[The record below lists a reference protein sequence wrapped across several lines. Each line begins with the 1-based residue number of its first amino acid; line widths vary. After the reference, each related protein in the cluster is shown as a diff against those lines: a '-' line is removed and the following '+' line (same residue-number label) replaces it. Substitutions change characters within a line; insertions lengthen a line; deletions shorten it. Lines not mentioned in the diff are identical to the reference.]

1 MNDTLVSSSNNT
13 DNIMQLITSFIENI
27 YNKDALE
34 KSKDDNYESQN
45 MFSNDLYKDIE
56 YLFFNYVYS
65 VESIFEN
72 TVKSSLDDYIKKNK
86 FFLIILLVV
95 FCLTMI
101 IYNITYIVILTPKL
115 VHLMNI
121 SRGVIKI
128 IPTSVIMNTP
138 ELQTL
143 IGSKYSKY

>member
-1 MNDTLVSSSNNT
+1 
-13 DNIMQLITSFIENI
+13 
-27 YNKDALE
+27 
-34 KSKDDNYESQN
+34 
-45 MFSNDLYKDIE
+45 
-56 YLFFNYVYS
+56 
-65 VESIFEN
+65 
-72 TVKSSLDDYIKKNK
+72 
-86 FFLIILLVV
+86 
-95 FCLTMI
+95 MI

-138 ELQTL
+138 ELQAL

>member
-1 MNDTLVSSSNNT
+1 M
-13 DNIMQLITSFIENI
+13 
-27 YNKDALE
+27 E
-34 KSKDDNYESQN
+34 KSKYDNYERQN
-45 MFSNDLYKDIE
+45 MFNNDLYKDIE
-56 YLFFNYVYS
+56 YLFFNYIYS
-65 VESIFEN
+65 VETIFEN

-86 FFLIILLVV
+86 IFLIILLVV
-95 FCLTMI
+95 FCVTMI

-143 IGSKYSKY
+143 IGNKYS

>member
-1 MNDTLVSSSNNT
+1 
-13 DNIMQLITSFIENI
+13 MQLITSFIENI

-72 TVKSSLDDYIKKNK
+72 TVRSSLDDYIKKNK
-86 FFLIILLVV
+86 FFLIILLEV
-95 FCLTMI
+95 FCITMI

-138 ELQTL
+138 ELQAL

>member
-1 MNDTLVSSSNNT
+1 MNDTLVRSSNNT
-13 DNIMQLITSFIENI
+13 DNIMQLITSFIENN

-72 TVKSSLDDYIKKNK
+72 TVRSSLDDYIKKNK
-86 FFLIILLVV
+86 FFLIILLEV
-95 FCLTMI
+95 FCITMI

-138 ELQTL
+138 ELQAL